1 MRYREIKSYGYLGGG
16 QTETMTAHASSSEAE
31 KPCKPVKQAYAYSRA
46 AARAEE
52 LRTAV

>member
-1 MRYREIKSYGYLGGG
+1 MRYREIKSYGYLRG